1 MFSLSRGN
9 TGAAVAREINT
20 VPRHSTMS
28 GQVRE
33 QSYSS
38 SSGSRS
44 DSSQEDSDVDE
55 SPSFNWCRF
64 CFFRK
69 SNQLRYLV
77 LFVSCFLSFGMAF
90 TMDFPGS
97 LGCGSD
103 YSIEAYFRSAGK
115 EYNQRMN
122 QALYSVYSWPNT
134 VLAIFGGIL
143 IDKYIGLRRALV
155 LFTLF
160 LFFGAYLFSYGIQ
173 QRSYPLMVL
182 GRVMYGLGGESLGV
196 AQSTFI
202 SRWFTKESGMSFA
215 FGICLCVS
223 RTCAS
228 FNFLFAPIL
237 ATKFGVVAT
246 VYIGSVLCGA
256 SVLGAFLLYALD
268 KYAVRKGVIE
278 GERGDEVM
286 FLDENGTQA
295 DVSPSSP
302 TFKVS
307 DIRRFSLSFWY
318 LCGICLFSYN
328 AVAPFVG
335 FAKIFFQ
342 VKYNYDG
349 ARASQYISSCQL
361 TSAILSPIVGYLVDR
376 MGRNTYILIFVS
388 GALAFIHVLF
398 IATSIS
404 PLALMMMIGLL
415 ISFLAASLWPAVP
428 LVVPPKAVASSFGV
442 MTSLQNIGLAIF
454 PMIVGAILDSFT
466 ENPQENSS
474 PDDNSTSF
482 GTPFENIFSFP
493 FKISEETNGEEEAV
507 TLLPALKGF
516 QIALFL
522 LVGAALMSL
531 ALSFALLY
539 RDLHHGNHMLSIS
552 GAARQAN
559 LDFIFDMDDENED
572 IDEEE
577 SEEETLLGN
586 ADGVIA
592 PEGRQEQS

>member
-1 MFSLSRGN
+1 MN
-9 TGAAVAREINT
+9 TEHE
-20 VPRHSTMS
+20 HSTMS
-28 GQVRE
+28 GEVRE

-38 SSGSRS
+38 RSSSGSNH
-44 DSSQEDSDVDE
+44 DDSDVDE

-64 CFFRK
+64 CSFRK
-69 SNQLRYLV
+69 SKHLRYLV

-103 YSIEAYFRSAGK
+103 YSIEAYFRSAGR

-143 IDKYIGLRRALV
+143 IDKYIGLRRALI

-160 LFFGAYLFSYGIQ
+160 VFIGAYLFSYGIQ

-215 FGICLCVS
+215 FGICLSVS
-223 RTCAS
+223 RACAS
-228 FNFLFAPIL
+228 FNFLFTPIL
-237 ATKFGVVAT
+237 ATRFGVVAT
-246 VYIGSVLCGA
+246 VYVGSSLCGA
-256 SVLGAFLLYALD
+256 SVLAAFLLYALD
-268 KYAVRKGVIE
+268 KYAVRAGVIE
-278 GERGDEVM
+278 GESGDEVL
-286 FLDENGTQA
+286 FLDENGAQS

-342 VKYNYDG
+342 VKYKYDG
-349 ARASQYISSCQL
+349 ARASQFISSCQL
-361 TSAILSPIVGYLVDR
+361 TSAILSPLVGFLVDR

-388 GALAFIHVLF
+388 GTLAFIHVLF
-398 IATSIS
+398 IATSLS
-404 PLALMMMIGLL
+404 PLFLMMVIGLL

-454 PMIVGAILDSFT
+454 PMLVGAILDSFT
-466 ENPQENSS
+466 EMPQENSS
-474 PDDNSTSF
+474 SDENSTSA
-482 GTPFENIFSFP
+482 GTPFEDLFSFP
-493 FKISEETNGEEEAV
+493 FKINEETNAKDSPV
-507 TLLPALKGF
+507 TLLPGLKGF

-522 LVGAALMSL
+522 LVGAALISL

-559 LDFIFDMDDENED
+559 LDFIFDMDDVND
-572 IDEEE
+572 DTDEEE
-577 SEEETLLGN
+577 SEGETLLGI
-586 ADGVIA
+586 AEGVI
-592 PEGRQEQS
+592 PSKGTEVQS